1 MPLYGAPTTK
11 AEALAHILE
20 VNYGLQLDIGR
31 RQTLLADLEE
41 FLQLDPAAVP
51 VAVETANV
59 PKKTRKKE

>member
-11 AEALAHILE
+11 AEALAHTLE